1 MDRANA
7 ALTVISPC
15 RYGRMMYL
23 VNDRYV
29 GHALAKHG
37 EFSESEVA
45 LWRSF
50 LEPHWI
56 AVDVGANIGAHT
68 VALARMVERVVAFEP
83 LTYLYHLLCGSVAL
97 NGLTNVQAFNMGV
110 GKAPG
115 HMQVPY
121 IDYTLPAAYGG
132 WAPGFSGGK
141 RTLVVPLDDVLPCAD
156 FLKID
161 VEGMELEVLEGAQR
175 LLVESKPVIYVEA
188 NPGPKQKS
196 IIEFLRM
203 HDYRLWWHH
212 AAHYNPQNFR
222 GNQTN
227 DLPDTPAPALLAMA
241 SDEDARELEEDALIA
256 IGSPI
261 IKHGLKRVE

>member
-68 VALARMVERVVAFEP
+68 IALARMVERVIAFEP
-83 LTYLYHLLCGSVAL
+83 LTFLYHLLCGNVAL
-97 NGLTNVQAFNMGV
+97 NGLTNVQAFNLGV
-110 GKAPG
+110 GKQPG
-115 HMQVPY
+115 RMQVPW
-121 IDYTLPAAYGG
+121 IDYTQPAAYGG
-132 WAPGFSGGK
+132 WAPGFVGGK
-141 RTLVVPLDDVLPCAD
+141 RTPVAPLDDVLPCAD

-188 NPGPKQKS
+188 NPGPKQKP

-203 HDYRLWWHH
+203 HEYSMWWHH
-212 AAHYNPQNFR
+212 AEHYNPQNFR
-222 GNQTN
+222 GCPEN
-227 DLPDTPAPALLAMA
+227 DLPDVPAPAILAHPTE
-241 SDEDARELEEDALIA
+241 DEYVTTLEA
-256 IGSPI
+256 IP
-261 IKHGLKRVE
+261 